1 MPVPGASKNL
11 TRYRHGQTVAHSR
24 GDIRV
29 RLVRWRHD
37 TQVVAYRSL
46 HVLEIAFALPVA
58 VEINGA
64 AGFQAQQARVEVIP
78 LLLNVTTFMERTA
91 AVDICLR

>member
-1 MPVPGASKNL
+1 M
-11 TRYRHGQTVAHSR
+11 
-24 GDIRV
+24 
-29 RLVRWRHD
+29 
-37 TQVVAYRSL
+37 QVVAYRSL

-58 VEINGA
+58 VQINGA

-91 AVDICLR
+91 AVDSALEIAPDSRKGRQQLGRARCTARNPEAFQL